1 MTNIAKTAILA
12 KYDYFLLTI
21 EEDRA
26 EIAWLMANTVFSLK
40 FRRVLKS

>member
-21 EEDRA
+21 EEYRGGNPVVNGQHC
-26 EIAWLMANTVFSLK
+26 L
-40 FRRVLKS
+40 